1 MILELD
7 CGNSLIKWRV
17 LAESQLVTAQG
28 VVQDSDELLAAVVAE
43 SPLSIT
49 FVRMVSVRSEEEI
62 NQLVDLLGEV
72 QAVARI
78 PQVMDQPGTGSCECA
93 LT

>member
-43 SPLSIT
+43 GPLSIT

-62 NQLVDLLGEV
+62 NQLVDLLRLAYEV
-72 QAVARI
+72 DVDVAVA
-78 PQVMDQPGTGSCECA
+78 T
-93 LT
+93 